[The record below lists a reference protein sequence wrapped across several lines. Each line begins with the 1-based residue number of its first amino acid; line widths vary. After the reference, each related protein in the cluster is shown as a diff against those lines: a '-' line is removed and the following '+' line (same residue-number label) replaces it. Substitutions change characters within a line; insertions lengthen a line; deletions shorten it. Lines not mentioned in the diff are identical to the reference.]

1 MIYIGMHIG
10 NGFEKL
16 AEIFHTLGS
25 PAALKILNESDS
37 GLKSGRETINRLRLT
52 PRAYYRNLEK
62 LRSLNMI
69 QNSGSAT
76 YILTPTGRTFRKM
89 AYDEALPL
97 LTDDGVS
104 SDSLLGGLLKGEIT
118 IIDSCELHSKILGRA
133 IEQSQTETLMAMK
146 CFDMTMADKIAA
158 AGGNGV
164 RLKLI
169 FDGELDLS
177 GLFRERKG
185 VRGVGSEL
193 MNGPHKKDYR
203 IGDVPLSFTVIDH
216 RKVVFEVPTEEFNLA
231 LKSSNRKVVES
242 FTVLFQKLWDGSRL
256 FQAETC

>member
-1 MIYIGMHIG
+1 MIYIGMKIG
-10 NGFEKL
+10 DGFEKL
-16 AEIFHTLGS
+16 VEIFHTLGS

-37 GLKSGRETINRLRLT
+37 GLKSGKETINRLRLT

-62 LRSLNMI
+62 LRSLDMI

-76 YILTPTGRTFRKM
+76 YILTPTGRTFHKI

-97 LTDDGVS
+97 LTDNGIL
-104 SDSLLGGLLKGEIT
+104 SDSMLGGLLKGEIT
-118 IIDSCELHSKILGRA
+118 IIDSCELLSQILGSA
-133 IEQSQTETLMAMK
+133 IEKSQTETLMAMK
-146 CFDMTMADKIAA
+146 CFDVTLADRIAA
-158 AGGNGV
+158 AGEKGV

-169 FDGELDLS
+169 FDRELDLS

-193 MNGPHKKDYR
+193 MNGAQKKDYR
-203 IGDVPLSFTVIDH
+203 LGDIPLSFTVIDH
-216 RKVVFEVPTEEFNLA
+216 SKVVFEVPTEEFNLA
-231 LKSSNRKVVES
+231 LKSSNRRVVES